1 MLIGVTGQIGA
12 GKSTAAAIL
21 KSFGAAVVDAD
32 RIGRQVVDD
41 NPVLLRRLVRAF
53 GSRIVNRRG
62 NLDRKRLA
70 ALAFENDASG
80 RRLNQL
86 VHPYLLKELRRQV
99 RQASTRH
106 EVVVIDAALLLDWNL
121 DRQVDITLVIH
132 TSRARR
138 FALAKKRGIAPAD
151 ARARQSRQLPYSEYR
166 CRADVVILNNGSKD
180 DLRRKLDSFWRRVVL
195 KETRKKVNK

>member
-12 GKSTAAAIL
+12 GKSTAAAIF

-32 RIGRQVVDD
+32 KIGRQVVDN
-41 NPVLLRRLVRAF
+41 NPVLLRRLVRTF
-53 GSRIVNRRG
+53 GDRILNRRG

-86 VHPYLLKELRRQV
+86 VHPYLLKELHRRV
-99 RQASTRH
+99 KQASTRH
-106 EVVVIDAALLLDWNL
+106 EVVIIDAALLLDWNL
-121 DRQVDITLVIH
+121 DRQVDMTLVIH

-138 FALAKKRGIAPAD
+138 LALAKKRGIAPAD
-151 ARARQSRQLPYSEYR
+151 ARARQRRQLPYSEYR

-180 DLRRKLDSFWRRVVL
+180 DLHRKLGDFWRRVVL
-195 KETRKKVNK
+195 KEIYKNANR